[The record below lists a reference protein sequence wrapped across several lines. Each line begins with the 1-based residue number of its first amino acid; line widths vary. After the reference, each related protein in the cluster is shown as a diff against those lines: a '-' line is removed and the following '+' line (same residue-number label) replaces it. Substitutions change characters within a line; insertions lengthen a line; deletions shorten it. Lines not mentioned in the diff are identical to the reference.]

1 MPNLITL
8 LWAILIEIRQF
19 FEIIISSDLHSGLKP
34 IDTVDGLRWFGVMG
48 KRLISSS
55 ELLLV
60 LLM

>member
-1 MPNLITL
+1 MGYL
-8 LWAILIEIRQF
+8 LIEIRQF
-19 FEIIISSDLHSGLKP
+19 FEIIIPSDLHSGLKP